1 MVSSLAFPFKLNK
14 PGRLPDSGL
23 PAIQCGSSVLD
34 FAMDPFNRQQLAAGE
49 YRSEDL
55 VHFGCLLFTWANQ
68 SLHGLGINGK
78 QNSGLV
84 NFIPEY
90 YCVYHL
96 FHLLKKWLRRPKTGI
111 KDGFKEL
118 EHKIPYE
125 TFRLRKY
132 DYLFRCSI
140 SSRNFPLEPPKNLCS
155 ILLSNWIFW

>member
-1 MVSSLAFPFKLNK
+1 MVSSLAFLFKLNK
-14 PGRLPDSGL
+14 PCRLPDSGL

-55 VHFGCLLFTWANQ
+55 VVYY
-68 SLHGLGINGK
+68 LHGQTSCFTVWANGK
-78 QNSGLV
+78 QNSGL
-84 NFIPEY
+84 EY

-118 EHKIPYE
+118 EHKIP
-125 TFRLRKY
+125 
-132 DYLFRCSI
+132 
-140 SSRNFPLEPPKNLCS
+140 
-155 ILLSNWIFW
+155 

>member
-1 MVSSLAFPFKLNK
+1 MVSSLAFLFKLNK
-14 PGRLPDSGL
+14 PCRLPDSGL
-23 PAIQCGSSVLD
+23 PAIQCGSGVLD

-55 VHFGCLLFTWANQ
+55 GHFGCLLFTWANQ
-68 SLHGLGINGK
+68 LLHGLGINGK

-111 KDGFKEL
+111 KDGFKE
-118 EHKIPYE
+118 
-125 TFRLRKY
+125 
-132 DYLFRCSI
+132 
-140 SSRNFPLEPPKNLCS
+140 
-155 ILLSNWIFW
+155 

>member
-1 MVSSLAFPFKLNK
+1 MVSSLAFLFKLNK
-14 PGRLPDSGL
+14 PCRLPDSGL

-55 VHFGCLLFTWANQ
+55 GHFGCLLFSWANQ
-68 SLHGLGINGK
+68 LLHSLGINGK

-111 KDGFKEL
+111 KDGFKEQ

-125 TFRLRKY
+125 TFRLRKQ
-132 DYLFRCSI
+132 DYLFTCSI
-140 SSRNFPLEPPKNLCS
+140 SSKNFPLEPPKKLCS

>member
-1 MVSSLAFPFKLNK
+1 MVSSLAFLFKLNK
-14 PGRLPDSGL
+14 PCRLPDSGL

-49 YRSEDL
+49 YWSEDL
-55 VHFGCLLFTWANQ
+55 GHFGCLLFRWANQ
-68 SLHGLGINGK
+68 LLHGLGIIGK

-84 NFIPEY
+84 NFISEY

-96 FHLLKKWLRRPKTGI
+96 FHLLKKWLWRPKTGI
-111 KDGFKEL
+111 KDGFKEK

-125 TFRLRKY
+125 TFRLRKQ
-132 DYLFRCSI
+132 DYLFTCSI
-140 SSRNFPLEPPKNLCS
+140 SSRNFPLEPPKKLCS